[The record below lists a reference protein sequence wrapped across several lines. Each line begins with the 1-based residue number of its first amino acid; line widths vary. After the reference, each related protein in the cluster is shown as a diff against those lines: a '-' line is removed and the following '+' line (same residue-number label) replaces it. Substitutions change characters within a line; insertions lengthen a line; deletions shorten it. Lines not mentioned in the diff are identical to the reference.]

1 MVEESDLVVAE
12 ATYPSTGLGIE
23 LQIAAEKDRPIVIC
37 YNRMHSVEPVEYQNP
52 DRSMHQLQIGS
63 GHVTLMALGLP
74 SLKEEIG
81 YRDDAELMDMLG
93 DAIDRVR
100 LI

>member
-1 MVEESDLVVAE
+1 MVEESDIVIAE

-23 LQIAAEKDRPIVIC
+23 LKIAAESGRPIVIC
-37 YNRMHSVEPVEYQNP
+37 YNRAHSVEPVEYENP
-52 DRSMHQLQIGS
+52 DRSMHHLQIGS

-81 YRDDAELMDMLG
+81 YRDESELMYMLG
-93 DAIDRVR
+93 DAIDQIR
-100 LI
+100 